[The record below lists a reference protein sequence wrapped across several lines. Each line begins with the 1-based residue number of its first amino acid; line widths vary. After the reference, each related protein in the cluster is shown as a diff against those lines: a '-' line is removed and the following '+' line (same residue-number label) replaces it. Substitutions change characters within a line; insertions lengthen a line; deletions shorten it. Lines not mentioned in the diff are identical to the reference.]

1 MGFAE
6 RLPQTLQRRLSR
18 REPTLNLGLRNLYIV
33 PSSFGGLWL
42 LTGGILY
49 LVGINGRSNGP
60 VLLSLLM
67 LALLLLNLFL
77 THLNLQGLELA
88 SREAGPSHADEA
100 APVPLLARSRSAR
113 AALKLRWLAAAPAAA
128 AQQQVLLHLQP
139 GSTPMTVPWQPLR
152 RGLQRPGRLVIHTTA
167 PMGLFRCW
175 AYWEP
180 PIDLAIAPARTP
192 GPVQELPRAERQQGC
207 ALLSSGSGSDH
218 FDELRPLRPEEG
230 LQRVAWKTLARGQGW
245 YGKRFEAEQA
255 AGLWLAPAAGLPF
268 ETALEH
274 LCERLCRGLAAGET
288 LGLLLP
294 GGLEIPPAAGPA
306 QLDRCLR
313 ALATAAA

>member
-6 RLPQTLQRRLSR
+6 RLPKALQRRLSR
-18 REPTLNLGLRNLYIV
+18 REAVLKLGLRNLYIV

-77 THLNLQGLELA
+77 THLNLQGLELRA
-88 SREAGPSHADEA
+88 LEGSCSCADEA
-100 APVPLLARSRSAR
+100 AAVPLLLLSNSPR
-113 AALKLRWLAAAPAAA
+113 AGLKLRWLTPRGS
-128 AQQQVLLHLQP
+128 QQHQLLLHLEA
-139 GSTPMTVPWQPLR
+139 GSSRISVPWQPSQ
-152 RGLQRPGRLVIHTTA
+152 RGLQRPGRLLIQTTA

-175 AYWEP
+175 GYWEP
-180 PIDLAIAPARTP
+180 PIDVPIAPARTP
-192 GPVQELPRAERQQGC
+192 GPVQELSRAERQQSG
-207 ALLSSGSGSDH
+207 ALLSGGQGSDH
-218 FDELRPLRPEEG
+218 FAELQPLRPQEG
-230 LQRVAWKTLARGQGW
+230 LQRVAWKTVARGQGW

-255 AGLWLAPAAGLPF
+255 AGLWLAPATGVAP
-268 ETALEH
+268 EQALEH
-274 LCERLCRGLAAGET
+274 LCERLCRGLAAGER

-294 GGLEIPPAAGPA
+294 GGAEIPPGTGPNQLERCLLALA
-306 QLDRCLR
+306 QLPQ
-313 ALATAAA
+313 

>member
-18 REPTLNLGLRNLYIV
+18 REAQLNLGLRNLYIV

-67 LALLLLNLFL
+67 LGLLLLNLFL
-77 THLNLQGLELA
+77 THLNLQGLELT
-88 SREAGPSHADEA
+88 SLEAGPSCADTA
-100 APVPLLARSRSAR
+100 AAVPLLARSRSAR
-113 AALKLRWLAAAPAAA
+113 AALKLRWLAPA
-128 AQQQVLLHLQP
+128 AQQQVLLHLQA
-139 GSTPMTVPWQPLR
+139 GSTPLTVPWQPPG
-152 RGLQRPGRLVIHTTA
+152 RGLQRPGRLVIHSSA

-192 GPVQELPRAERQQGC
+192 GPVQELPRAERRQGG
-207 ALLSSGSGSDH
+207 AALSSGAGSDH
-218 FDELRPLRPEEG
+218 FEELRPLRPQEG
-230 LQRVAWKTLARGQGW
+230 LQRVAWKTVARGQGW
-245 YGKRFEAEQA
+245 YGKRFEAEQE
-255 AGLWLAPAAGLPF
+255 AGLWLAPAPGLPL
-268 ETALEH
+268 EPALEH
-274 LCERLCRGLAAGET
+274 LCERLCRGLAGGES
-288 LGLLLP
+288 LGLVLP
-294 GGLEIPPAAGPA
+294 GGLKIPPAAGAA
-306 QLDRCLR
+306 QLVRCLR
-313 ALATAAA
+313 ALAAVPA

>member
-6 RLPQTLQRRLSR
+6 RLPKALQRRLSR
-18 REPTLNLGLRNLYIV
+18 REAVLQLGLRNLYIV

-42 LTGGILY
+42 LGGGVLY

-77 THLNLQGLELA
+77 THLNLQGLELRA
-88 SREAGPSHADEA
+88 LQGHTSCADEPA
-100 APVPLLARSRSAR
+100 AVPLLLISSSHR
-113 AALKLRWLAAAPAAA
+113 AGLKLRWLTPHGSL
-128 AQQQVLLHLQP
+128 QQQLLLHLPP
-139 GSTPMTVPWQPLR
+139 GHTPISVAWQPSQ
-152 RGLQRPGRLVIHTTA
+152 RGRQRPGRLLIHSTA

-175 AYWEP
+175 GYWEP
-180 PIDLAIAPARTP
+180 PIDLTIAPARTP
-192 GPVQELPRAERQQGC
+192 GPVQELRRAEHTQAG
-207 ALLSSGSGSDH
+207 AVLSGGAGSDH

-230 LQRVAWKTLARGQGW
+230 LQRVAWKTVARGQGW

-255 AGLWLAPAAGLPF
+255 AGLWLSPASHVEPELAY
-268 ETALEH
+268 EH
-274 LCERLCRGLAAGET
+274 LCRRLWSGLTAGES

-294 GGLEIPPAAGPA
+294 DGTAIAPGSGSKHLE
-306 QLDRCLR
+306 RCLQ
-313 ALATAAA
+313 ALAALPR